1 MYIKNHSL
9 MYNYT
14 FDLNTSIAYNI
25 ISLASY
31 YPTLSIETTLK
42 IYNNYK

>member
-1 MYIKNHSL
+1 MNIKNHSL

-14 FDLNTSIAYNI
+14 FDLKISIAYNI

-31 YPTLSIETTLK
+31 YPTLSIETKYK
-42 IYNNYK
+42 I